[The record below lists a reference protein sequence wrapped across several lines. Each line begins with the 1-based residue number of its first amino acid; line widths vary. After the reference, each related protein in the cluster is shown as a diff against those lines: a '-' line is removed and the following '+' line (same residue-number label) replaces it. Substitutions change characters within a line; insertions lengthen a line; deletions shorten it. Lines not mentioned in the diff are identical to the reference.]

1 MPTRSQKPV
10 PPNVPLDLGEPYCGA
25 CGHRLTGLVDSP
37 KCPECGR
44 PIVEVVT
51 RAGKLGR
58 RYRSETTLFGLP
70 LIDVAI
76 GATHSETRG
85 SARGI
90 FAIGDK
96 AKGFVAIGN
105 SALGIV
111 AVGGRA
117 FGVFAIGGIA
127 IGLVSSCGGI
137 SVGAIAVGGLVLG
150 LLGYGGLCAAIV
162 ADGGVCIGFYVAGAL
177 PIAIGQ
183 GLTASGPSPSDV
195 FAMFSWFFGG
205 PPFNAWR
212 YMLQPTA
219 VVFALPIAATLAIAL
234 LAGARRASA
243 RRNEPAP

>member
-1 MPTRSQKPV
+1 MPTKPQKPV
-10 PPNVPLDLGEPYCGA
+10 PPNVTLDLGEPYCGA
-25 CGHRLTGLVDSP
+25 CGHRLTGLVDSSR
-37 KCPECGR
+37 CPECGR

-117 FGVFAIGGIA
+117 FGVFALGGIA
-127 IGLVSSCGGI
+127 FGLVSSCGGI

-150 LLGYGGLCAAIV
+150 LLGFGGLCAAIV

-183 GLTASGPSPSDV
+183 GSPSDA
-195 FAMFSWFFGG
+195 FGMFSWFFGRTS
-205 PPFNAWR
+205 PFSVWR
-212 YMLQPTA
+212 YLLQPWA
-219 VVFALPIAATLAIAL
+219 VVFALPITATLAIAL
-234 LAGARRASA
+234 LAGARRKSA
-243 RRNEPAP
+243 RRNAPAP